1 MGKAVVA
8 GVAGSRRVRRSE
20 SQWGALLEAHEA
32 SGLTQ
37 RAFCERE
44 GVSEMSLSNWRKRL
58 EGDRLAARGTS
69 TQSFV
74 DLGAL
79 PGMAQMP
86 IVRLE
91 LGGGMVLTIT
101 HG

>member
-1 MGKAVVA
+1 MGKAVVVGNA
-8 GVAGSRRVRRSE
+8 GVRRVRRSE
-20 SQWGALLEAHEA
+20 SQWQGLLDAHEA

-58 EGDRLAARGTS
+58 SGDRLTGRAVS

-74 DLGAL
+74 DLGTL

-86 IVRLE
+86 TVRLE
-91 LGGGMVLTIT
+91 LGGGMVLTISR
-101 HG
+101 G

>member
-1 MGKAVVA
+1 MGKAVA
-8 GVAGSRRVRRSE
+8 DAREPRRVRRSE
-20 SQWGALLEAHEA
+20 SQWRGLLEAHEA

-58 EGDRLAARGTS
+58 SSAGLASREAS
-69 TQSFV
+69 TRSFV

-79 PGMAQMP
+79 PEIAPMP

-101 HG
+101 RG